1 MIHKIPVYGMHCKAC
16 ELLIEDKL
24 SQISWVKVK
33 KISQNKN
40 LIEIDIE
47 NENDLTKIKETI
59 KELWYELEKKDV
71 KKNNIFDY
79 IIIFL
84 IFIIFWLLFIIFKE
98 LWIFNW
104 FVRTDNLSFFV
115 ILLVWL
121 VASLS
126 SCLAVTWWI
135 IIWFSKYIDTTN
147 NAYAHIKNQLSF
159 HLWRVF
165 WFAFLW
171 WILWVLWWY
180 LWSFWIFNKILLLL
194 AWILML
200 YMWLNTLNILPS
212 ITKFWITMPKFL
224 WNKILN
230 IKNPA
235 FAPIIWLLTFFLP
248 CWFTQS
254 MQVYAASS
262 WGFLSW
268 AIIMWTFALWTMPVL
283 FLVWFWS
290 SYFKDKDFSYVNKFI
305 WVLIV
310 YFGIFIL
317 SWLLN
322 MINLNALS
330 ISWNN
335 QMQISSSDLQDVKEV
350 TVIHDW
356 TWFKDVVLEW
366 AKSYKLKIM
375 PESDGLWCMF
385 SLTIPW
391 IDEKSYPVKKWI
403 PILIDIKDPK
413 PWKYKAVCTAMWMV
427 HWNIIIK

>member
-1 MIHKIPVYGMHCKAC
+1 MNHKIPVYWMHCKAC
-16 ELLIEDKL
+16 ELLLEDKL

-33 KISQNKN
+33 KISQSKN
-40 LIEIDIE
+40 FIEIDLD
-47 NENDLTKIKETI
+47 NEKDLEKIKNSI
-59 KELWYELEKKDV
+59 KELWYQLEKNDV
-71 KKNNIFDY
+71 KKNNAFDY
-79 IIIFL
+79 VIIFL
-84 IFIIFWLLFIIFKE
+84 IFIIFWMLSIIFNK
-98 LWIFNW
+98 LWILNW
-104 FVRTDNLSFFV
+104 FIKTDNLSFFM
-115 ILLVWL
+115 ILLIWL

-135 IIWFSKYIDTTN
+135 IIWFSKYLDTEKN
-147 NAYAHIKNQLSF
+147 SYSHIKNQLSF
-159 HLWRVF
+159 HVWRILWF
-165 WFAFLW
+165 SLFG
-171 WILWVLWWY
+171 WILWILWWY
-180 LWSFWIFNKILLLL
+180 LWSFWIFNKVLLLV
-194 AWILML
+194 AWFLML

-212 ITKFWITMPKFL
+212 ITRFWLNMPKFF

-230 IKNPA
+230 IKNPI

-248 CWFTQS
+248 CGFTQS

-262 WGFLSW
+262 WWFLSW
-268 AIIMWTFALWTMPVL
+268 SIIMWTFALWTMPVL
-283 FLVWFWS
+283 FMVWFWS
-290 SYFKDKDFSYVNKFI
+290 SYFKDKDFGYVNKFI

-317 SWLLN
+317 TWLFN
-322 MINLNALS
+322 MLNLNALS
-330 ISWNN
+330 ISSNN
-335 QMQISSSDLQDVKEV
+335 IEQTSSVNLQDLKEI

-356 TWFKDVVLEW
+356 TWFKDVILEW

-391 IDEKSYPVKKWI
+391 IDDKSYPVKKWI